1 MILVHNPTVEEIN
14 TALLSIMNSIQ
25 NINRNIN
32 TPTSSS
38 SSSETND
45 VGICILYCGDV
56 DTESTSRIEVF
67 DGWLLCN
74 HAEITVSDHEKLY
87 RKIGRKFGD
96 GDGNT
101 TFNLPNYMNITSGA
115 VYLIKYK

>member
-1 MILVHNPTVEEIN
+1 MVLVNNLNLEEIN
-14 TALLSIMNSIQ
+14 TALLSIMNTIK
-25 NINRNIN
+25 N
-32 TPTSSS
+32 TNTTTSSS
-38 SSSETND
+38 SSSVTNN
-45 VGICILYCGDV
+45 VGTCILYCGDV

-101 TFNLPNYMNITSGA
+101 TFNLPNYMNVINGA

>member
-1 MILVHNPTVEEIN
+1 MILVRNPTVEEIN

-25 NINRNIN
+25 NTN

-38 SSSETND
+38 SSSKTND
-45 VGICILYCGDV
+45 IGTCILYCGDV

-74 HAEITVSDHEKLY
+74 HAEITVSDHEQLY
-87 RKIGRKFGD
+87 RVIGRKFGD
-96 GDGNT
+96 GDGST

-115 VYLIKYK
+115 VYSMKYK

>member
-1 MILVHNPTVEEIN
+1 MVLVHNLTVEEIN
-14 TALLSIMNSIQ
+14 TALLSIMNTIQ
-25 NINRNIN
+25 NTN
-32 TPTSSS
+32 TNASSS

-74 HAEITVSDHEKLY
+74 HAEITVSGHEKLY
-87 RKIGRKFGD
+87 RVIGRKFGD

-101 TFNLPNYMNITSGA
+101 TFNLPDYMNVTSGA

>member
-1 MILVHNPTVEEIN
+1 MILIRNPTVEEIN

-25 NINRNIN
+25 NTN

-38 SSSETND
+38 SSSKTND
-45 VGICILYCGDV
+45 IGTCILYCGDV

-67 DGWLLCN
+67 EGWLLCN
-74 HAEITVSDHEKLY
+74 HAEITVSDHEQLY
-87 RKIGRKFGD
+87 RVIGRKFGD
-96 GDGNT
+96 GNGST
-101 TFNLPNYMNITSGA
+101 TFNLPNFMNVTSGA

>member
-1 MILVHNPTVEEIN
+1 MVLVHNLTVEEIN
-14 TALLSIMNSIQ
+14 TALLSIMNTIQ
-25 NINRNIN
+25 NTN
-32 TPTSSS
+32 TLTSSS

-74 HAEITVSDHEKLY
+74 HAEITVSDHMKLY
-87 RKIGRKFGD
+87 KKIGRKYGD

-101 TFNLPNYMNITSGA
+101 TFNLPNFMEVTEGA

>member
-1 MILVHNPTVEEIN
+1 MVLVHNLTVEEIN
-14 TALLSIMNSIQ
+14 TALLSIMNTIQ
-25 NINRNIN
+25 NTN
-32 TPTSSS
+32 TLTSSS

-74 HAEITVSDHEKLY
+74 HAEITVSNHEKLY
-87 RKIGRKFGD
+87 KKIGRKFGN

-101 TFNLPNYMNITSGA
+101 TFNLPDYMNVTSGA

>member
-1 MILVHNPTVEEIN
+1 MVLVNNLNIEEIN
-14 TALLSIMNSIQ
+14 TALLSIMNTIK
-25 NINRNIN
+25 N
-32 TPTSSS
+32 TNTTTSSS
-38 SSSETND
+38 SSSVTNN
-45 VGICILYCGDV
+45 VGTCILYCGDV

-101 TFNLPNYMNITSGA
+101 TFNLPNYMNIMDGA